1 MYALLV
7 DPMLGSEVLPQEE
20 LDSQDLIQKKWD
32 SLVEQADVV
41 RDSMHGKRAEF
52 KARLQSNTEQLVLDV
67 DEFRDQFEK
76 NGPQEPGL

>member
-32 SLVEQADVV
+32 SLVE
-41 RDSMHGKRAEF
+41 
-52 KARLQSNTEQLVLDV
+52 
-67 DEFRDQFEK
+67 
-76 NGPQEPGL
+76 